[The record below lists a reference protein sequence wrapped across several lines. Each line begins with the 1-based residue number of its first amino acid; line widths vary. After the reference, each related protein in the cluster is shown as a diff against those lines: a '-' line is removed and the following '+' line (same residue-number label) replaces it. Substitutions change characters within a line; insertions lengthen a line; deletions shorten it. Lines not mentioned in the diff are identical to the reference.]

1 MVHETWHIISVDE
14 RVAFQ
19 KRSRTLL
26 DHPGVNLR
34 EKGTGFSLS
43 LFSLSLGRSV
53 IIESSLTRTIFRSLA
68 IDFFVRPSVRLF
80 VYAIPFRVSSL
91 FFSNFHPEI
100 IIFDIILRID
110 LIVSMK
116 RWRDSTNVLEI
127 VSYIRRS
134 PFSSIRFQEFQER
147 RNDIDAQSFLK
158 KGENRFIAGARIRT
172 FLIRVYK
179 FPPRGGLIS
188 FGPLVIRD

>member
-34 EKGTGFSLS
+34 EKGKGFLSLS

-100 IIFDIILRID
+100 IIFDIIFGIAHRSYRID
-110 LIVSMK
+110 EEM
-116 RWRDSTNVLEI
+116 E
-127 VSYIRRS
+127 
-134 PFSSIRFQEFQER
+134 RF
-147 RNDIDAQSFLK
+147 D
-158 KGENRFIAGARIRT
+158 
-172 FLIRVYK
+172 
-179 FPPRGGLIS
+179 
-188 FGPLVIRD
+188 

>member
-1 MVHETWHIISVDE
+1 MVHETWHIISVDK

-100 IIFDIILRID
+100 IIFDIIFGIAHRSYRID
-110 LIVSMK
+110 EEM
-116 RWRDSTNVLEI
+116 E
-127 VSYIRRS
+127 
-134 PFSSIRFQEFQER
+134 RF
-147 RNDIDAQSFLK
+147 D
-158 KGENRFIAGARIRT
+158 
-172 FLIRVYK
+172 
-179 FPPRGGLIS
+179 
-188 FGPLVIRD
+188 

>member
-19 KRSRTLL
+19 KRSRALL

-80 VYAIPFRVSSL
+80 VYAIPFRVCSL

-100 IIFDIILRID
+100 IIFDIIFGIAHRSYRID
-110 LIVSMK
+110 EEM
-116 RWRDSTNVLEI
+116 E
-127 VSYIRRS
+127 
-134 PFSSIRFQEFQER
+134 RF
-147 RNDIDAQSFLK
+147 D
-158 KGENRFIAGARIRT
+158 
-172 FLIRVYK
+172 
-179 FPPRGGLIS
+179 
-188 FGPLVIRD
+188 